1 MTTLIITKKDDFTPH
16 SCEFTTSE
24 MDVVI
29 PTNDGT
35 YQYFINVDSEI
46 IENIIC
52 AKIFFELFSSDIKG
66 YTIKIDKNLI
76 ITNNTKKIIK
86 KISAYN
92 KIVYFNPDD
101 KLTIKQKINKYVSK
115 YNDGDSLLFSIAYK
129 LTK

>member
-1 MTTLIITKKDDFTPH
+1 MTTLIITKKDDFTSH